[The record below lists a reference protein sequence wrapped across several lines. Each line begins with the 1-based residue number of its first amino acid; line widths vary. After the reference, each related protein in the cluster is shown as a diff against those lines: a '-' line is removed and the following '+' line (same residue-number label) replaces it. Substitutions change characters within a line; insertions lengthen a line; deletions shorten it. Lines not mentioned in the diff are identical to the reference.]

1 MAKRKST
8 IRKERKELNHR
19 LALIA
24 LGLILVFISILGIG
38 FGMVGL
44 EVKKAAMYIF
54 GELWFLMSFLL
65 LYAGLSLIIK
75 GKVTVDMSERF
86 FGILLVVL
94 VLLTIMHYK
103 FIMNTDPGQ
112 IVNETLAGLKARTG
126 SMTINSTILS
136 TGDTSFSIG
145 GGLIGAFIS
154 FIFTKLFGKVGIIIS
169 SIFFLIF
176 AAILLFD
183 IDLGEML
190 VSLKEK
196 VFTKKEKDDDDDEEG
211 EEEYNIP
218 TVSNIPKEIPQ
229 REETIASVAEEV
241 KQDLPPYTGAVS
253 STSSYQMP
261 DINRV
266 LDEPQAKKQT
276 NQDFTKNNRVILERV
291 LADFQIQG
299 KVVDIHVGPAVTQ
312 YEVAVPNGTKLSKI
326 LSINKEIAL
335 ALASKDV
342 RIEAPIPGKSTV
354 GIELAN
360 PNISAVKIK
369 EILGHIPSDKIKSK
383 ILVSLGKDL
392 MGRVQVADI
401 AKMPHLLVAGSTGSG
416 KSVCINSFIASILL
430 RYRPDEVKLVLVD
443 PKKVELSNYNGIP
456 HLLWPVVTDPKQAN
470 LALKK
475 VVAMMEDRYEK
486 FSEAGAKNIES
497 YNEIAARKGWDKM
510 FYLVTIIDELAD
522 LMLVASKEVED
533 SIMRI
538 TQMAR
543 AAGIHLIVAT
553 QRPSTDVITGVV
565 KANIPSR
572 ISFAVAS
579 QIDSR
584 TILDQGGAEKLL
596 GKGDMLYLPMG
607 ENNPIRIQGCFIT
620 DDEIARLIDA
630 VKPKDGTKVV
640 YDTSL
645 EEAMA
650 GGSDSGSGGESGGD
664 DPMYNEILDFAVQT
678 GKISASLIQRRF
690 RLGYNRA
697 ARIIDIMEER
707 GVVGPQNGS
716 KPREVLIKKGDE

>member
-241 KQDLPPYTGAVS
+241 KQDLSPYTGAVS

-276 NQDFTKNNRVILERV
+276 RRNTKRMTKRGSVNRRYTATENKYLISENR
-291 LADFQIQG
+291 DEEDD
-299 KVVDIHVGPAVTQ
+299 KSNYDPDI
-312 YEVAVPNGTKLSKI
+312 KI
-326 LSINKEIAL
+326 LNKFMKEQNKEKENFITG
-335 ALASKDV
+335 KTK
-342 RIEAPIPGKSTV
+342 IE
-354 GIELAN
+354 
-360 PNISAVKIK
+360 
-369 EILGHIPSDKIKSK
+369 
-383 ILVSLGKDL
+383 
-392 MGRVQVADI
+392 
-401 AKMPHLLVAGSTGSG
+401 
-416 KSVCINSFIASILL
+416 
-430 RYRPDEVKLVLVD
+430 EVK
-443 PKKVELSNYNGIP
+443 
-456 HLLWPVVTDPKQAN
+456 
-470 LALKK
+470 
-475 VVAMMEDRYEK
+475 
-486 FSEAGAKNIES
+486 
-497 YNEIAARKGWDKM
+497 
-510 FYLVTIIDELAD
+510 
-522 LMLVASKEVED
+522 
-533 SIMRI
+533 
-538 TQMAR
+538 
-543 AAGIHLIVAT
+543 
-553 QRPSTDVITGVV
+553 
-565 KANIPSR
+565 
-572 ISFAVAS
+572 
-579 QIDSR
+579 
-584 TILDQGGAEKLL
+584 
-596 GKGDMLYLPMG
+596 
-607 ENNPIRIQGCFIT
+607 
-620 DDEIARLIDA
+620 
-630 VKPKDGTKVV
+630 
-640 YDTSL
+640 
-645 EEAMA
+645 
-650 GGSDSGSGGESGGD
+650 
-664 DPMYNEILDFAVQT
+664 
-678 GKISASLIQRRF
+678 
-690 RLGYNRA
+690 
-697 ARIIDIMEER
+697 
-707 GVVGPQNGS
+707 
-716 KPREVLIKKGDE
+716 

>member
-401 AKMPHLLVAGSTGSG
+401 AKMPHLLVAGSTGVMS
-416 KSVCINSFIASILL
+416 SCN
-430 RYRPDEVKLVLVD
+430 
-443 PKKVELSNYNGIP
+443 
-456 HLLWPVVTDPKQAN
+456 
-470 LALKK
+470 
-475 VVAMMEDRYEK
+475 
-486 FSEAGAKNIES
+486 
-497 YNEIAARKGWDKM
+497 
-510 FYLVTIIDELAD
+510 
-522 LMLVASKEVED
+522 
-533 SIMRI
+533 
-538 TQMAR
+538 
-543 AAGIHLIVAT
+543 
-553 QRPSTDVITGVV
+553 
-565 KANIPSR
+565 
-572 ISFAVAS
+572 
-579 QIDSR
+579 
-584 TILDQGGAEKLL
+584 
-596 GKGDMLYLPMG
+596 
-607 ENNPIRIQGCFIT
+607 
-620 DDEIARLIDA
+620 
-630 VKPKDGTKVV
+630 
-640 YDTSL
+640 
-645 EEAMA
+645 
-650 GGSDSGSGGESGGD
+650 
-664 DPMYNEILDFAVQT
+664 
-678 GKISASLIQRRF
+678 
-690 RLGYNRA
+690 
-697 ARIIDIMEER
+697 
-707 GVVGPQNGS
+707 
-716 KPREVLIKKGDE
+716 